1 MLTTTYCLPAIA
13 KVLTAIKVGVPVTPS
28 QINKAAGNG
37 DYAAKYIMLMR
48 KYYGFDITVQKN
60 GKSVVS
66 YTVVREPEN
75 VAELRAYTGR
85 EKTSAKAPAKTKAAK
100 PAATKSAKKTKT
112 PEQIKAANLATM
124 KKVGQKQTKNN
135 TKVNKIVDEVE
146 NSLGTTG
153 EIATSYSIDHGW
165 DAIDQSVLP
174 AFLR

>member
-85 EKTSAKAPAKTKAAK
+85 EKTSAKAPAKTK
-100 PAATKSAKKTKT
+100 T